1 VLLAVDH
8 PGGEPVA
15 EQVPGAGS
23 VAPVVRL
30 RVHAVQVVQ
39 ATGQLELGRVD
50 DQVVVR
56 AHEAVA
62 VDSPAM
68 APDGDSEQTQEA
80 DAVGVVAEHELSVHR
95 ARGHVKEAVGKGR
108 AQNPRHRPKLAGEFG
123 ADHVC
128 GDPGTHSSHRACP
141 FPARPRV

>member
-8 PGGEPVA
+8 PRGEPVA
-15 EQVPGAGS
+15 EEVPGAGS

-62 VDSPAM
+62 VDSPAV
-68 APDGDSEQTQEA
+68 AADGDRQQAQEA
-80 DAVGVVAEHELSVHR
+80 DAVGVVAEHELSVHC
-95 ARGHVKEAVGKGR
+95 ARGHVKEPVRKGCPEN
-108 AQNPRHRPKLAGEFG
+108 ARHRSKLARESG

-128 GDPGTHSSHRACP
+128 GHPGTHSSHRACP
-141 FPARPRV
+141 IPARPRV